1 MLIVLNALNG
11 QKDMIKIQDF
21 EVFKFGENIYTEF
34 QNNGK
39 TYLLNRHPYLDV
51 VLTDY
56 CNANCSFCIAD
67 LIHKK
72 LKGDLEIM
80 KEKIKFAVTQM
91 RVREVLVLGGEPTMS
106 PILLPMISF
115 LKTLDLDKIIM
126 TTNGIRLA
134 TEPTFREAVL
144 SSGLT
149 HVNLSFMSTNSDNQ
163 SRITTTDRPK
173 MLTLDGVA
181 DIYETAQKHGV
192 KVRIN
197 NNIFKTNN
205 DTLGRIVSFYNA
217 VKPYCD
223 SVKFSPLFP
232 VDTFSVLDV
241 KTQWVKDNILEND
254 YVENLFSVVE
264 DYFSTMNNDIQVIV
278 NDLQFGFVKNTLIP
292 LKIPIIM
299 NWNFGKYT
307 GMMKKVVEEHKINNL
322 KLLPNNELSLSW
334 NRELKEYFIKTT

>member
-1 MLIVLNALNG
+1 MINI
-11 QKDMIKIQDF
+11 KDY
-21 EVFKFGENIYTEF
+21 EVFKFGENIYTKF
-34 QNNGK
+34 INNG
-39 TYLLNRHPYLDV
+39 TAYLLNRHPYLDV

-72 LKGDLEIM
+72 LKGDLNIM
-80 KEKIKFAVTQM
+80 MEKIKFAVTEM

-115 LKTLDLDKIIM
+115 LSTLGLDKIIM

-149 HVNLSFMSTNSDNQ
+149 NINLSFMSINSENQ
-163 SRITTTDRPK
+163 SRITCSDRPK

-181 DIYETAQKHGV
+181 EIYETAQKYGV
-192 KVRIN
+192 KIRIN

-205 DTLGRIVSFYNA
+205 DTIGRIVKFYEA

-232 VDTFSVLDV
+232 VDNFSVLDF
-241 KTQWVKDNILEND
+241 KTQWVKDNILENV

-264 DYFSTMNNDIQVIV
+264 YYFSAMNNNVQVIV

-292 LKIPIIM
+292 LKVPIIM

-334 NRELKEYFIKTT
+334 NRELTEYFIKTE